1 MEEKC
6 FSLLYIEKNILD
18 EEIPILDDYEVLKSI
33 YPDEIKEINN
43 NQDTLYFLLKLTYE
57 IEINK
62 STMDLLHNMNL
73 DDLLNCKND
82 NCLYLPY
89 WIKILYSK
97 KNKSIKILC
106 YVYWFKYEENIKREL
121 EEKLSGKVDEPI
133 LYNIIEESKNI
144 IEKSLKD
151 KKILDELLTEI
162 GKLMEMQ
169 VYKTIDNLLLF
180 QTKANDDI
188 IEDFGYDEIKF
199 SYSSINNTN
208 KNKHKK
214 NENKQLNDKMKENMN
229 VINNNNENKD
239 KKEKDYNYDKFS
251 KDENFAG
258 ETNNDGSSISRTH
271 AIKNENYISIINK
284 IKHKPIIIEFIFSY
298 LRNNPL
304 QIFKLI
310 EIDKN
315 LKNNINS
322 FFISTKKSNDLSK
335 TLNDN
340 IYAIQIFKIYQEIL
354 FGDNICYT
362 NIFAEYIMENNS
374 FPSFID
380 FQTKYIIKKIC
391 EKDKAKNIYND
402 MLIYNLNN
410 IQNQLIKNVKNIQLA
425 YLPRINNKTKKEY
438 YDGIYIEENIIINK
452 NVLGQKID
460 VLFCIIDDNE
470 YYKYV
475 QSIKD
480 NIIINNIYFIF
491 VKGNKNINIYDAM
504 ANYLDKI
511 NVYNIKELHLGK
523 GFFQEEKEICF
534 KHLFYYNIP
543 MMNLL
548 NEDIFIYKKNFSLS
562 KNIIIKANVDFEIF
576 KGNKC
581 KLLLGLSL
589 LFDNININIDGA
601 KVIDSR
607 FPNQIEENSKLSQEK
622 YIVIKIYDFSFL
634 ENEKLKEYFNDN
646 KNISFI
652 MLYISEKAIKNLSIK
667 NKDNINKNIDFL
679 IKKKDFII
687 YSEKSI
693 QLLGEYNEATTKI
706 EAINHNGLFLL
717 EVNKNINDNQNLNN
731 FNEYLFLFKKFNS
744 IKYTEKYFSFIIDYN
759 NIIIDFYESYQYREN
774 DNLYIEKINK
784 SNRVIKYLKPN
795 INSIYFV
802 NYYYDE
808 ITFDNNIKNIFTINI
823 TDELING
830 FKNEN
835 GVIESGN
842 IIYDS
847 NSNNL
852 EDILNYIKTKK
863 IKKKNK
869 QQKK

>member
-1 MEEKC
+1 MEEKS

-199 SYSSINNTN
+199 SYSSNNNTN

-258 ETNNDGSSISRTH
+258 EINNDGSSISRTH

-304 QIFKLI
+304 QIFELI

-391 EKDKAKNIYND
+391 EKDKAKNLYND
-402 MLIYNLNN
+402 MLIHNLNN

-717 EVNKNINDNQNLNN
+717 EVNKNINYNQNLNN

-808 ITFDNNIKNIFTINI
+808 IKFDNNIKNIFTINI

-852 EDILNYIKTKK
+852 EDILKYIKTKK

>member
-1 MEEKC
+1 MEEKS

-199 SYSSINNTN
+199 SYSSNNNTN

-239 KKEKDYNYDKFS
+239 KKEKEYNYDKFS

-304 QIFKLI
+304 QIFELI

-795 INSIYFV
+795 INIIYFV

-808 ITFDNNIKNIFTINI
+808 IKFDNNIKNIFAINI

-835 GVIESGN
+835 GLIESGN